1 MEYGERVIDRVRV
14 RTALDGAM
22 PRRVHFTSLF
32 GAAPPRPRP
41 RRAARGDEK
50 NVNRMNGREEFR
62 TKIRITRWEE
72 KTTVLYK

>member
-32 GAAPPRPRP
+32 GVRRRPALGHDAPPEGT
-41 RRAARGDEK
+41 RR
-50 NVNRMNGREEFR
+50 M
-62 TKIRITRWEE
+62 
-72 KTTVLYK
+72 